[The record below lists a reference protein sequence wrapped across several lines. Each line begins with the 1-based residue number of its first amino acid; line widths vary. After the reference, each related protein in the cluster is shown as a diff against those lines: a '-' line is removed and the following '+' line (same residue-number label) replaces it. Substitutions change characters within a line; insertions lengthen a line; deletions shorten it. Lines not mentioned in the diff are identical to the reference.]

1 MDKGAPTA
9 IRAGART
16 RIQRA
21 LPNSSV
27 EVADAWIGLQRSAG
41 SDMSVMGLAAG
52 ERPTADVEVLAGA
65 VGVAEYEL
73 ARRMHAAQAS
83 GSLPFPGPGSMLTAR
98 SWSVSTARRLARA
111 GALAAE
117 HPGLAQVWASGIIT
131 SEHVDAVAR
140 HSELFTAEE
149 LAAVIAELGSR
160 WGRWSPA
167 AITRFVRAADRLLHP
182 RAADPEP
189 NESDAYATRGLSFA
203 VTSDSVILSGELP
216 RLEGELV
223 MAAIEAFAEKLR
235 STAEHVPVSARRAD
249 ALVELVNAAHAA
261 GALPTRGGL
270 PVALTV
276 TLDHTSRGDPIWST
290 GRGHLLTE
298 AEARF
303 TACDPA
309 ITPVLFDATGG
320 REATTCPDTVEDLLA
335 EVERPWATQTGE
347 AGEHGYEEARFG
359 NGGGVAGDG
368 GSVPGSAPS
377 MAARVA
383 ALASAMLDS
392 RVPIAVG
399 RTERTAT
406 SAQRRVLAARDK
418 GCVIPG
424 CGVTAEACQVH
435 HVTEWSAG
443 GSTDPD
449 NLVLVCWAHHR
460 QVDLLMWTIHPA
472 DPLAPVP
479 EPDRGSPPG
488 TTWPANNGA
497 PWTVR
502 ATPRTRWRM

>member
-1 MDKGAPTA
+1 MGTGATTA
-9 IRAGART
+9 SRVSR

-21 LPNSSV
+21 LSDSSV
-27 EVADAWIGLQRSAG
+27 EVGDAWSSLQRSA
-41 SDMSVMGLAAG
+41 SADIPQMGLAAG
-52 ERPTADVEVLAGA
+52 ERPASDVEVLAGA
-65 VGVAEYEL
+65 FAVAEYEL

-83 GSLPFPGPGSMLTAR
+83 GCLPFPGPGSMLTAR
-98 SWSVSTARRLARA
+98 SWSTLSARRLARA
-111 GALAAE
+111 GALAAD
-117 HPGLAQVWASGIIT
+117 HPGLAEVWAAGIIT

-140 HSELFTAEE
+140 HSDLFKPDE

-189 NESDAYATRGLSFA
+189 NEADAYATRGLSFA
-203 VTSDSVILSGELP
+203 ITSDSVILSGQLP

-223 MAAIEAFAEKLR
+223 IAAIDAFAEKLR
-235 STAEHVPVSARRAD
+235 STAEHVPASARRAD
-249 ALVELVNAAHAA
+249 ALVELVNAAHAS

-276 TLDHTSRGDPIWST
+276 TLDHTSCGDPIWST
-290 GRGHLLTE
+290 SRGHLLTE

-303 TACDPA
+303 TACDAA
-309 ITPVLFDATGG
+309 ITPVLFD
-320 REATTCPDTVEDLLA
+320 TTWARGPACPDTVEALLA
-335 EVERPWATQTGE
+335 EAERPSGPPSGPPA
-347 AGEHGYEEARFG
+347 
-359 NGGGVAGDG
+359 GVAGG
-368 GSVPGSAPS
+368 ATSGL
-377 MAARVA
+377 AARIA

-392 RVPIAVG
+392 RGPIAVG

-406 SAQRRVLAARDK
+406 PAQRRVLAARDK
-418 GCVIPG
+418 GCIIPG
-424 CGVTAEACQVH
+424 CAVAAEACQVH

-443 GSTDPD
+443 GCTDPE
-449 NLVLVCWAHHR
+449 NLVLICWAHHR

-472 DPLAPVP
+472 DPLAPLG
-479 EPDRGSPPG
+479 EPDPCSPTG
-488 TTWPANNGA
+488 TPWPANNGA

-502 ATPRTRWRM
+502 ATPRTRWRT

>member
-1 MDKGAPTA
+1 M
-9 IRAGART
+9 
-16 RIQRA
+16 RA
-21 LPNSSV
+21 LGNSSV
-27 EVADAWIGLQRSAG
+27 EVAEAWNGLQRSAG
-41 SDMSVMGLAAG
+41 ADMPPMGLVAG

-65 VGVAEYEL
+65 VAVAEYEL

-98 SWSVSTARRLARA
+98 SWSTPSARRLARA

-140 HSELFTAEE
+140 HADLFAPDE

-167 AITRFVRAADRLLHP
+167 AVTRFVRAADRLLHP
-182 RAADPEP
+182 RAEDPEP
-189 NESDAYATRGLSFA
+189 NEADAYATRGLSFA
-203 VTSDSVILSGELP
+203 LTSDSVILSGELP
-216 RLEGELV
+216 RIEGELV
-223 MAAIEAFAEKLR
+223 MAAIDAFAEKLR
-235 STAEHVPVSARRAD
+235 STAEHVPASARRAD

-276 TLDHTSRGDPIWST
+276 TLDHTTCGDPIWST
-290 GRGHLLTE
+290 SRGHLLTE

-303 TACDPA
+303 TACDAA
-309 ITPVLFDATGG
+309 ITPVLLDATGP
-320 REATTCPDTVEDLLA
+320 RRATTCPDTVEDLLA
-335 EVERPWATQTGE
+335 EV
-347 AGEHGYEEARFG
+347 
-359 NGGGVAGDG
+359 GGT
-368 GSVPGSAPS
+368 PGSAPVEPPG
-377 MAARVA
+377 MAARLA

-406 SAQRRVLAARDK
+406 PTQRRALAARDK
-418 GCVIPG
+418 GCIIPG
-424 CGVTAEACQVH
+424 CGVVAEACQVH

-460 QVDLLMWTIHPA
+460 QVDLQMWTIHPA
-472 DPLAPVP
+472 DPTAPVP
-479 EPDRGSPPG
+479 EPEPGSPPG
-488 TTWPANNGA
+488 TIWPASNGA

-502 ATPRTRWRM
+502 STPRTRWRI

>member
-1 MDKGAPTA
+1 M
-9 IRAGART
+9 
-16 RIQRA
+16 RA

-27 EVADAWIGLQRSAG
+27 EVAEAWNGLQRSAG
-41 SDMSVMGLAAG
+41 ADLPLMGLGAG
-52 ERPTADVEVLAGA
+52 ERPTADVEILAGA
-65 VGVAEYEL
+65 LAVAEYEL
-73 ARRMHAAQAS
+73 ARRMHAALAS

-98 SWSVSTARRLARA
+98 SWSVPWARRLARA
-111 GALAAE
+111 GALAAD
-117 HPGLAQVWASGIIT
+117 HPSLAQVWASGIIT

-140 HSELFTAEE
+140 HADLFSAEE
-149 LAAVIAELGSR
+149 LAAVVAELGSR

-189 NESDAYATRGLSFA
+189 KESDAYATRGLSFA

-223 MAAIEAFAEKLR
+223 IAAIDAFAEKLR
-235 STAEHVPVSARRAD
+235 STAEHVPASARRAD

-276 TLDHTSRGDPIWST
+276 TLDHTSCGDPIWST

-303 TACDPA
+303 TACDAA
-309 ITPVLFDATGG
+309 ITPVLFDTTGG
-320 REATTCPDTVEDLLA
+320 RGGATCPDTVEDLLA
-335 EVERPWATQTGE
+335 EAERPWAPPS
-347 AGEHGYEEARFG
+347 
-359 NGGGVAGDG
+359 GGVADQG
-368 GSVPGSAPS
+368 PGEGRAGHDPAPAPGI
-377 MAARVA
+377 AARIA
-383 ALASAMLDS
+383 ALASAMLDA
-392 RVPIAVG
+392 RVPIGVG

-406 SAQRRVLAARDK
+406 SAQRRALAARDK
-418 GCVIPG
+418 GCIIPG
-424 CGVTAEACQVH
+424 CGVAAESCQVH

-443 GSTDPD
+443 GFTDPD
-449 NLVLVCWAHHR
+449 NLVLICWTHHR

-472 DPLAPVP
+472 DPLAPAREP
-479 EPDRGSPPG
+479 EPGSPTG
-488 TTWPANNGA
+488 TVWPANNGA